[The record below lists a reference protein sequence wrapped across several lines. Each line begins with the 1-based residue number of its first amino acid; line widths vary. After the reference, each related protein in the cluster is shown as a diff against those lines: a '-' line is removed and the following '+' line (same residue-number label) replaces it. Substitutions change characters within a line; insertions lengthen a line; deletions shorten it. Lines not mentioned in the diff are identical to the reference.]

1 MNDYDFI
8 SESLSFLLQRN
19 KVMSRGQLFLRLW
32 VHAFLAFLEFSLPWK
47 LTTAIL
53 LKSSVLITDPD
64 YSDMAL

>member
-19 KVMSRGQLFLRLW
+19 KVMSRGQLFLRL
-32 VHAFLAFLEFSLPWK
+32 LAFLEFSFPWK